1 MKSISS
7 ASSRT
12 CGTSRSLPAPR
23 PSANWHR
30 RNTASVKP
38 ARTAMTHCAEMAPRL
53 AVLPSLRWLAPLL
66 AIGLVAGCASS
77 GGRPATKPAP
87 VVEDS
92 EATPDTAAPTKT
104 AKGDPDARFTAALKL
119 LKDRQM
125 KEARDAFF
133 QLAKD
138 FPQYGGPYTDLA
150 IIQYQAKQ
158 PALAIANFEKAARLN
173 PDNAIAWNWLGVIA
187 RENKDYPRA
196 EAAYKKALEVKP
208 DYAAAHLNLG
218 VLNDLYTRRPAEAL
232 NHYREYQRLAGGD
245 KLIVTA
251 WIKELEAQ
259 LPPQTTAPAATGATP

>member
-1 MKSISS
+1 
-7 ASSRT
+7 
-12 CGTSRSLPAPR
+12 
-23 PSANWHR
+23 
-30 RNTASVKP
+30 
-38 ARTAMTHCAEMAPRL
+38 MTHCADMAPR
-53 AVLPSLRWLAPLL
+53 APMLPSLRWLAPLL
-66 AIGLVAGCASS
+66 AIGLMAGCASS
-77 GGRPATKPAP
+77 GSKPTKPAP

-92 EATPDTAAPTKT
+92 ESTPDTAAPTKT

-173 PDNAIAWNWLGVIA
+173 PDNAVAWNWLGVIA
-187 RENKDYPRA
+187 RENKDYAKA
-196 EAAYKKALEVKP
+196 EASYTKALQIKP

-218 VLNDLYTRRPAEAL
+218 VLYDVYTRRPADAIS
-232 NHYREYQRLAGGD
+232 HYREYQRLTGGD

-251 WIKELEAQ
+251 WIKELEAAA
-259 LPPQTTAPAATGATP
+259 PPAAAAATTTGAAP